1 MVSLRNSWISQVVL
15 CAFESN
21 LNVAGRLARGIS
33 VLQLSTALKPL
44 IYSLKIQKAL
54 ETENVFVGL

>member
-1 MVSLRNSWISQVVL
+1 MVSLRNSRISQAVL
-15 CAFESN
+15 CAFESS

-33 VLQLSTALKPL
+33 VLQLSTGLKPL
-44 IYSLKIQKAL
+44 IYSLKMQKAL